1 MKRTIVLLLAI
12 VMIAALIL
20 ACGPSDE
27 WLKRQSEH
35 LERQRQGL
43 PTWMPTV
50 EVTATPAAVASM
62 AWGG

>member
-1 MKRTIVLLLAI
+1 MKRTIVLLFAI
-12 VMIAALIL
+12 VLLATLIL

-27 WLKRQSEH
+27 WIKRQSEH

-43 PTWMPTV
+43 PTWTPTPLP
-50 EVTATPAAVASM
+50 TATPQAATSF

>member
-27 WLKRQSEH
+27 WLKRQNDH

-43 PTWMPTV
+43 PTWTPTI
-50 EVTATPAAVASM
+50 EVTATPQAATSF

>member
-1 MKRTIVLLLAI
+1 MKRAI

-27 WLKRQSEH
+27 WLKRQNDH

-43 PTWMPTV
+43 PTWTPLP
-50 EVTATPAAVASM
+50 TATPQGVASF